1 MNKGKESKHR
11 SQRDIQAK
19 VKLLRTLYLAG
30 LSLLFFLVVLTPYFI
45 QGNFQLKN
53 RGIVREEIAEGAV
66 IALLL
71 IVGYLASR
79 LHKKEFDKYHKELTE
94 FATCKYDLE
103 NRLNDA
109 FSYIGE
115 INVQLLEIKSVF
127 SALQKYPESKKDYRS
142 ILIFLARKT
151 LGIVNVDWVMFRI
164 INPESFRTIQE
175 CSETRGSA
183 ILLKHNISNRAMV
196 SNEAIADCSV
206 ISSEQENLTIRA
218 FCILPTEE
226 LTESQEILIQAI
238 VSELEMLFIV
248 FSSEYNREGYLK
260 KKDVFTET
268 ASERKGSQ

>member
-79 LHKKEFDKYHKELTE
+79 LHKREFDKYHKELSE
-94 FATCKYDLE
+94 LATCKYDLE
-103 NRLNDA
+103 DRLNDA

-115 INVQLLEIKSVF
+115 INVQLLEIRSVF
-127 SALQKYPESKKDYRS
+127 SALQKYPESKKDFRN

-164 INPESFRTIQE
+164 INPESLRTIQE

-183 ILLKHNISNRAMV
+183 ILLKHNISNRAIV
-196 SNEAIADCSV
+196 SNEAIAEFSV
-206 ISSEQENLTIRA
+206 VSSEQENLAIRT

-226 LTESQEILIQAI
+226 LKESQEILIQAI
-238 VSELEMLFIV
+238 VNELEMLFIV
-248 FSSEYNREGYLK
+248 FSSEYNQEGYPK
-260 KKDVFTET
+260 KKDVFTGT
-268 ASERKGSQ
+268 APERKGPQ